1 MYSSYL
7 QNQWYSRILSF
18 ILLSLIAK
26 LEGLWLARWSPHS
39 RVLPRPNVCSM
50 AESKH
55 WSKNQIMPVFFTIA
69 MMFSGLGRSRW
80 LSCLQMQLKLRGKKV
95 RLCSKQWTIKAKKVA
110 VFWLILLTIR
120 NYFSRHNAEDTL
132 WDRGWPDPQVLAC
145 TVSLL
150 SRF

>member
-1 MYSSYL
+1 MYSSYH
-7 QNQWYSRILSF
+7 QDQWYSRILSF

-26 LEGLWLARWSPHS
+26 LEGLWLARWNPHS

-50 AESKH
+50 PESRR
-55 WSKNQIMPVFFTIA
+55 WSQNQIMPVFFTIA

-80 LSCLQMQLKLRGKKV
+80 LSCLQMQLKLRGKK
-95 RLCSKQWTIKAKKVA
+95 SQI
-110 VFWLILLTIR
+110 VFQTVDNKSQKSGCFLTILLTIA
-120 NYFSRHNAEDTL
+120 NYFSTHNAQDTL
-132 WDRGWPDPQVLAC
+132 WDRGWPDPQVLAY